1 MKDIIKTD
9 EVYMSHE
16 KFVNNEKNLSQQR
29 LLKSR
34 KREEEEQP
42 SPLPK
47 IAPFSTYVKKSPKSN
62 TPNNL
67 QENKL
72 RDTGSR

>member
-1 MKDIIKTD
+1 LKESLKTD

-42 SPLPK
+42 SPLSK
-47 IAPFSTYVKKSPKSN
+47 IAPFSTYVKSPKSN
-62 TPNNL
+62 TPNN
-67 QENKL
+67 
-72 RDTGSR
+72 

>member
-1 MKDIIKTD
+1 LKENLKTD

-34 KREEEEQP
+34 KREEEE
-42 SPLPK
+42 
-47 IAPFSTYVKKSPKSN
+47 
-62 TPNNL
+62 
-67 QENKL
+67 
-72 RDTGSR
+72 